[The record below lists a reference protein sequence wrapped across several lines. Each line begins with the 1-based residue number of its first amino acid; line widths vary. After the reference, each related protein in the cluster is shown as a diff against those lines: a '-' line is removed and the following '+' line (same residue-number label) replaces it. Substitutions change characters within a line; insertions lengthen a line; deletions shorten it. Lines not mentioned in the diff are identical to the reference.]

1 MIKVHQGVDI
11 VEISKFREVLERNR
25 RFIFDIFTVEERAY
39 CQSMKDPVLHFA
51 GRFAAK
57 ESYVKAL
64 GTGFSGGIDALFQE
78 IEVVR
83 TASGRPEIS
92 VSGWAEKIAQKKKIH
107 YSSVS
112 ISHASQYAVSS
123 VILVGDEERE
133 E

>member
-1 MIKVHQGVDI
+1 MMKIHQGIDI
-11 VEISKFREVLERNR
+11 VEIPKFRDVVERNS
-25 RFIFDIFTVEERAY
+25 RFIFDVFTAEERAY

-83 TASGRPEIS
+83 TASGKPEIS
-92 VSGWAEKIAQKKKIH
+92 VSGWAEKIAQRKKIH
-107 YSSVS
+107 HTSVS
-112 ISHASQYAVSS
+112 ISHVSQYAVAS
-123 VILVGDEERE
+123 VTLVGN
-133 E
+133 

>member
-11 VEISKFREVLERNR
+11 VEISKFREVLERNS
-25 RFIFDIFTVEERAY
+25 RFIFDIFTAQERAY

-57 ESYVKAL
+57 ESYLKAL
-64 GTGFSGGIDALFQE
+64 GTGFSGFGIDALFQE

-83 TASGRPEIS
+83 TASGKPEIS
-92 VSGWAEKIAQKKKIH
+92 VSGWAEKIAQRKKIH
-107 YSSVS
+107 HSSVS

-123 VILVGDEERE
+123 VILVGN
-133 E
+133 

>member
-1 MIKVHQGVDI
+1 MTKIHQGVDI
-11 VEISKFREVLERNR
+11 VEISKFRDVLERNR
-25 RFIFDIFTVEERAY
+25 RFIFDIFTAGERTY

-83 TASGRPEIS
+83 TPSGKPEIA
-92 VSGWAEKIAQKKKIH
+92 VSGWAEKIAQRKKIH
-107 YSSVS
+107 HTSVS
-112 ISHASQYAVSS
+112 ISHGSQYAISS
-123 VILVGDEERE
+123 VILVGN
-133 E
+133 